1 MCKRWS
7 GFFNDSKQKVRD
19 VVSFKWNGH
28 LFSPFLVRGK
38 ERDEIQMPIPP
49 DEYGA
54 YFGIQVQQS
63 MSFMKGCP
71 RHSILK
77 AGD

>member
-1 MCKRWS
+1 MVRIFQRFQTKKLEMS
-7 GFFNDSKQKVRD
+7 FHSNGTDIFFR
-19 VVSFKWNGH
+19 
-28 LFSPFLVRGK
+28 LFLVRGK